1 MILCF
6 VNDENKWNGQMCV
19 ISTQCRWIGLIYIT
33 LAWFM
38 GDGTIVASGR
48 DTYMQ
53 IAHWMQIFSIGW
65 IVVFVV
71 TLFFRLF
78 NQNDK
83 MSNKAL
89 GSALIYFIVAYLI
102 H

>member
-1 MILCF
+1 
-6 VNDENKWNGQMCV
+6 MCV